1 MQRMNGLTGSVV
13 ENAVAIGADC
23 ARFELL
29 NLVDVDSRAEA
40 SAQYVYCSG
49 IDAWTVAEFRRVLAA
64 TMRILKPTGIIRV
77 ATRDLDAVVYG
88 YLLDRESSQPAGMTR
103 AQQLNAW
110 RKSETAEFV
119 FNEEDLGSELR
130 QAGFVD
136 IWRLSAGAS
145 SVEIFRDC
153 ERQESSDLVLEAR
166 KPASMND

>member
-1 MQRMNGLTGSVV
+1 
-13 ENAVAIGADC
+13 
-23 ARFELL
+23 
-29 NLVDVDSRAEA
+29 
-40 SAQYVYCSG
+40 
-49 IDAWTVAEFRRVLAA
+49 
-64 TMRILKPTGIIRV
+64 MRILKPAGNIRV
-77 ATRDLDAVVYG
+77 ATRDLDAVIYG
-88 YLLDRESSQPAGMTR
+88 YLLDRESSQPTGMTR

-110 RKSETAEFV
+110 RKSEKAEFV
-119 FNEEDLGSELR
+119 FNEEDLESELQ

>member
-1 MQRMNGLTGSVV
+1 MNGLTGSVV

-29 NLVDVDSRAEA
+29 SLGKVDSRPDA

-49 IDAWTVAEFRRVLAA
+49 VEAWTIAEFRRVLCA
-64 TMRILKPTGIIRV
+64 TMRILKPAGIIRV

-88 YLLDRESSQPAGMTR
+88 YLLDWAGNQPAGTTR

-119 FNEEDLGSELR
+119 FNEEDLRSELR

-136 IWRLSAGAS
+136 IWRLAAGAS

>member
-1 MQRMNGLTGSVV
+1 MNGLTGSVV

-23 ARFELL
+23 AGFELL
-29 NLVDVDSRAEA
+29 NPGDVDSRPDA
-40 SAQYVYCSG
+40 STQYLYCSG
-49 IDAWTVAEFRRVLAA
+49 IEAWTVAEFRRVLSAA
-64 TMRILKPTGIIRV
+64 MRILRPAGIVRV

-88 YLLDRESSQPAGMTR
+88 YLLDQSSQPAGMTR

-110 RKSETAEFV
+110 RKSEKAEFV
-119 FNEEDLGSELR
+119 FNQEDLESELR
-130 QAGFVD
+130 HAGFVD

-166 KPASMND
+166 KPASTND